1 MIIPLFS
8 GIFLKLYDDIHDN
21 NIEISSDQKELL
33 KVLIVCFFTVWFMLD
48 LGCSFL
54 FVIISIACYFLKQ
67 IDNEFWRACMTI
79 PFITTF
85 TNYNKFQ
92 FIGLIDFIERIGYIL
107 AFTFG
112 IFVESNMFPEEFS
125 INKLLF
131 RLLII
136 ILGIV
141 VLHITQFFSSRNFIY
156 SMTYFVIGYNI
167 TSVLGNLYKIHDPT
181 ILNKLLN
188 TLNNK

>member
-21 NIEISSDQKELL
+21 NIEISSEEKELL
-33 KVLIVCFFTVWFMLD
+33 KVLIVCFFSVWFMLD

-67 IDNEFWRACMTI
+67 IDNEFWRACMLI

-92 FIGLIDFIERIGYIL
+92 FIGIIDFMERIGYIL
-107 AFTFG
+107 AFTGG
-112 IFVESNMFPEEFS
+112 IFVESNIFPEEFS
-125 INKLLF
+125 ISKLLF
-131 RLLII
+131 RLLIS
-136 ILGIV
+136 ILAIV

-156 SMTYFVIGYNI
+156 SMTYFVIGYNM
-167 TSVLGNLYKIHDPT
+167 TSVIGNLYKIHDPT
-181 ILNKLLN
+181 ILKGIKH
-188 TLNNK
+188 TS